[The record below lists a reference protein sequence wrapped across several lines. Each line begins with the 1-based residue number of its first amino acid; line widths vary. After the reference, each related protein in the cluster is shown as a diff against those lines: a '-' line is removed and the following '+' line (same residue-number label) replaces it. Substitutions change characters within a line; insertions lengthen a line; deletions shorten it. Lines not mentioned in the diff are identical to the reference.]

1 MMAKPHI
8 VLLILIMALTA
19 WCSRDIND
27 TKRQTGNQLAPA
39 LGQIPEH
46 YTVLKGDTLIIIS
59 VRLGIPY
66 QTLALW
72 NDLQPPFLIKEG
84 QILRLRPP
92 KDSVRVF
99 STSVPKLAMSVLNV
113 FKQSQTAKPAIKSD
127 WQWPVR
133 GRVLKFFDP
142 ENSKGL
148 DLAVTLGQTVNAA
161 ASGKVVYA
169 GDGILGHSNLLIIK
183 HDEHWL
189 TAYGNNRLLR
199 VKLGDEVSRGQ
210 VIAEASDNEALPY
223 LHFEIRNNG
232 DPVNPLEYLPPP

>member
-1 MMAKPHI
+1 MAKSHLI
-8 VLLILIMALTA
+8 ILILIMALTA
-19 WCSRDIND
+19 WCSRDINGR
-27 TKRQTGNQLAPA
+27 RQPSENKASPV
-39 LGQIPEH
+39 LGKLPDQ
-46 YTVLKGDTLIIIS
+46 YTVVKGDSLLIIS

-72 NDLQPPFLIKEG
+72 NDLQPPYLIKEG

-99 STSVPKLAMSVLNV
+99 STSVPALAKSVMNV
-113 FKQSQTAKPAIKSD
+113 VSKPQTPKQPLKPD
-127 WQWPVR
+127 WQWPVK
-133 GRVLKFFDP
+133 GRVIKSFDP

-148 DLAVTLGQTVNAA
+148 DLAVTQGQSVNAVA
-161 ASGKVVYA
+161 MGKVVFA
-169 GDGILGHSNLLIIK
+169 GNSVLGHGNLIIIK
-183 HDEHWL
+183 HDEHYL

-199 VKLGDEVSRGQ
+199 VKLGDEVSKGQ

>member
-1 MMAKPHI
+1 MTKPHI
-8 VLLILIMALTA
+8 LLLLLMMALTA
-19 WCSRDIND
+19 WCSRDI
-27 TKRQTGNQLAPA
+27 TGTHDKTARKSAAVP
-39 LGQIPEH
+39 GKIPEQ
-46 YTVLKGDTLIIIS
+46 YKVLKGDSLIIIS

-99 STSVPKLAMSVLNV
+99 STAVLQAVNKPPV
-113 FKQSQTAKPAIKSD
+113 AKPALKPD

-133 GRVLKFFDP
+133 GRVLKSFDL

-148 DLAVTLGQTVNAA
+148 DLAVTTGQMVNAVA
-161 ASGKVVYA
+161 PGKVVYA
-169 GDGILGHSNLLIIK
+169 GDSVFGHGNLLIIK
-183 HDEHWL
+183 HDEHLL

-199 VKLGDEVSRGQ
+199 VKVGDEVSKGQ
-210 VIAEASDNEALPY
+210 GIAEASDNEALPY

>member
-1 MMAKPHI
+1 MAKAHI
-8 VLLILIMALTA
+8 ILLILIMALTA
-19 WCSRDIND
+19 WCSRDISSTHQKSAN
-27 TKRQTGNQLAPA
+27 KSLPA
-39 LGQIPEH
+39 LSKIPEQ
-46 YTVLKGDTLIIIS
+46 YTVLKGDSLIIIS

-99 STSVPKLAMSVLNV
+99 STSVPALAQSVLNAV
-113 FKQSQTAKPAIKSD
+113 SKPPVSKQAVKPD

-133 GRVLKFFDP
+133 GRVLKSFDP

-148 DLAVTLGQTVNAA
+148 DLAVIAGQAVHAVA
-161 ASGKVVYA
+161 PGKVVYA
-169 GDGILGHSNLLIIK
+169 GDSILGHGNLLIIK
-183 HDEHWL
+183 HDEHLL

-199 VKLGDEVSRGQ
+199 VKVGEEISKGQ